1 MARFIYW
8 PLSFWATGVAIG
20 IITIEDVIE
29 ELMGREILD
38 ETDHFADNER
48 TITVNDAFRGQVEIR
63 GIHWS
68 CVRPMRA

>member
-1 MARFIYW
+1 MARLLLLI
-8 PLSFWATGVAIG
+8 SGVAIG

-48 TITVNDAFRGQVEIR
+48 TITVNDAFRGQVRRIDHR
-63 GIHWS
+63 CIK
-68 CVRPMRA
+68 P